1 MVQTT
6 GSERVTAAA
15 VNISAIFFPYLGP
28 IVGAVIAGQSKFVRY
43 HAYRCLI
50 EQVVSTVILVT
61 LLLVSFGYTLYGLSK
76 SMAGGFDIHKIDFLT
91 ILIKAAVTWVLLGLW
106 EVVNIVLS
114 IRDALEALNGQ
125 LPLKPKWTER
135 KAMVLTKL

>member
-6 GSERVTAAA
+6 GSERITAAA

-50 EQVVSTVILVT
+50 EQVVSTVACSSL
-61 LLLVSFGYTLYGLSK
+61 
-76 SMAGGFDIHKIDFLT
+76 MA
-91 ILIKAAVTWVLLGLW
+91 V
-106 EVVNIVLS
+106 
-114 IRDALEALNGQ
+114 
-125 LPLKPKWTER
+125 
-135 KAMVLTKL
+135 

>member
-6 GSERVTAAA
+6 GGERVTAAA

-61 LLLVSFGYTLYGLSK
+61 LLLISFGFTVYSLSK
-76 SMAGGFDIHKIDFLT
+76 SMVGGFDIHKIDLVT

-106 EVVNIVLS
+106 EVVNVVLS
-114 IRDALEALNGQ
+114 IRDAIEALNGE
-125 LPLKPKWTER
+125 LPRKPKWTER
-135 KAMVLTKL
+135 RAMKLANL